1 MTTVAHETSLRTRSL
16 SALYRSRTAIENI
29 SIDFPSRATTA
40 LIGPSGAGKSTLL
53 RCLNRIH
60 ELSRDA
66 SVRGQ
71 VLLDG
76 KNIYAEEVRPLDI
89 RRKVGMVFQHA
100 NPFPTMSI
108 LDNVTA
114 GLVLR
119 GQLKGKHRQLEVAER
134 ALRAAAL
141 WNEVKDHLETSGVAL
156 SGGQQQRLCIARAI
170 AADPDVLL
178 MDEPT
183 SSLDPIA
190 TSQIEDLVQSL
201 AKQYTIVIVTHNM
214 QQATRV
220 ANHTAFM
227 LGDESGIGRLIE
239 FDTTNKL
246 FTRPADKRT
255 EDFVTGR
262 FG

>member
-1 MTTVAHETSLRTRSL
+1 MSAVAYDTSISVRNL
-16 SALYRSRTAIENI
+16 SAKYRGRMAIRDI
-29 SIDFPSRATTA
+29 SIDFPARSTTA

-60 ELSRDA
+60 ELARDA
-66 SVRGQ
+66 VVDGR

-76 KNIYAEEVRPLDI
+76 QDIYASDVRPREI
-89 RRKVGMVFQHA
+89 RRRIGMVFQQA

-108 LDNVTA
+108 LDNVTS

-119 GQLKGKHRQLEVAER
+119 GHMKGRARQLDVAEK
-134 ALRAAAL
+134 ALRSAAL
-141 WNEVKDHLETSGVAL
+141 WDEVKDHLTTSGLAL

-170 AADPDVLL
+170 AANPDVLL

-183 SSLDPIA
+183 SALDPIA
-190 TSQIEDLVQSL
+190 TSQIEDLVHILS
-201 AKQYTIVIVTHNM
+201 KQFTIVIVTHNM
-214 QQATRV
+214 AQASRV
-220 ANHTAFM
+220 AEYTAFM
-227 LGDESGIGRLIE
+227 LGNENSVGELIE
-239 FDTTNKL
+239 FSSTTQL
-246 FTRPADKRT
+246 FTRPQDRRT

>member
-1 MTTVAHETSLRTRSL
+1 MTAVVAEASLRTRNL
-16 SALYRSRTAIENI
+16 SALYRRRTAIEDI
-29 SIDFPSRATTA
+29 TMSFPSRAATA

-60 ELSRDA
+60 ELGRDA
-66 SVRGQ
+66 VVRGE

-76 KNIYAEEVRPLDI
+76 QDIYADDVRPLDI
-89 RRKVGMVFQHA
+89 RRRVGMVFQHA

-108 LDNVTA
+108 IDNVTA

-119 GQLKGKHRQLEVAER
+119 GQIKGKKRQGEVAER

-141 WNEVKDHLETSGVAL
+141 WDEVKDHLHTSGMAL

-170 AADPDVLL
+170 AADPEVLL

-183 SSLDPIA
+183 SALDPIA
-190 TSQIEDLVQSL
+190 TSQIEDLVHSL

-214 QQATRV
+214 QQATRI

-227 LGDESGIGRLIE
+227 LGDERGVGRLIE
-239 FDTTNKL
+239 FDTTTKI
-246 FTRPADKRT
+246 FTRPADRRT